1 MGETLHRNEHK
12 IENKSGKKLWEEL
25 LQVNEQFCV

>member
-12 IENKSGKKLWEEL
+12 IENKSGKRFWEEL